1 MSSTRSKE
9 LFFAIPGGTIHA
21 KQWSPEDLRY
31 NVPVVLLHDSLG
43 SVDLWRDFPGKLA
56 GRLCRTVFAYDRLG
70 FGKSSARDALP
81 GEAFVWEEA
90 DRYFPYIKQALSL
103 DRYILFGHSV
113 GGAMSIA
120 IAASRTG
127 CSAVITE
134 AAQAF
139 VEDVT
144 VSGIQNARKS
154 FRDPDQIKRIEKWHG
169 TKAQWVLR
177 SWTEVWLSPEFASWS
192 LEQCIGKVRC
202 PLLAI
207 HGDKDE
213 FGSLAFPEF
222 ISKKAGGESEMV
234 ILENCGHVPHRERP
248 RDVMNH
254 VASFLDRHN
263 ID

>member
-1 MSSTRSKE
+1 MSSARSKE
-9 LFFAIPGGTIHA
+9 FFFTIPGGTIHA
-21 KQWSPEDLRY
+21 KQWVPENLRY
-31 NVPVVLLHDSLG
+31 KVPVVLLHDSLG
-43 SVDLWRDFPGKLA
+43 SIDLWRDFPEKLA
-56 GRLCRTVFAYDRLG
+56 GRLSRTVFAYDRLG
-70 FGKSSARDALP
+70 FGKSSARDARP
-81 GEAFVWEEA
+81 SKAFVWEEA
-90 DRYFPYIKQALSL
+90 DIYFPSIKEALSL
-103 DRYILFGHSV
+103 DRYVLFGHSV

-120 IAASRTG
+120 IAASRAD

-139 VEDVT
+139 VEEVT
-144 VSGIQNARKS
+144 VSGIQNAKKV

-169 TKAQWVLR
+169 SKAQWVLR
-177 SWTEVWLSPEFASWS
+177 AWIDVWLSPEFASWS
-192 LEQCIGKVRC
+192 LEKRIGRVRC

-222 ISKKAGGESEMV
+222 ISERAGGESEMV

-248 RDVMNH
+248 QEVMDH
-254 VASFLDRHN
+254 AASFLDRHG